1 MFSLQPGTPTK
12 IKERTTVEEDKKV
25 KVGTKRKV
33 ADEEE
38 AGSHKSPKKKKKK
51 KTKEESGYGSSLQLD
66 DVRNL
71 FICSSE
77 TWCPM

>member
-1 MFSLQPGTPTK
+1 VFSLQPGTPTK

-38 AGSHKSPKKKKKK
+38 ARSHKSPKKKKKK
-51 KTKEESGYGSSLQLD
+51 KEESGYGSSLQLD
-66 DVRNL
+66 DVRDL
-71 FICSSE
+71 FVCSPQ